1 MANSLKSIF
10 TFLVLIAI
18 VIHFSIILAYT
29 NPVYELK
36 GKTKFYSQWYAYP
49 FFDQGWKLFAPVPVN
64 NYHLY
69 VTYQAEG
76 TTQKINLSQHI
87 KNKQILN
94 RFNGYETMSLA
105 LNNTIHAFESST
117 KLQNKLNGPIQ
128 NELTYTMLQ
137 HVVKQYL
144 AYYSNNQAT
153 NIQTILLVENVI
165 THQQRVYFDGGFN

>member
-1 MANSLKSIF
+1 VANSLKTIF
-10 TFLVLIAI
+10 SFLVLIAI
-18 VIHFSIILAYT
+18 AVHFSIILLYT
-29 NPVYELK
+29 NPVFELK
-36 GKTKFYSQWYAYP
+36 GKAKFYTQWYVYP

-76 TTQKINLSQHI
+76 TTQKIDLIQLVKS
-87 KNKQILN
+87 KQIQN
-94 RFNGYETMSLA
+94 RFNGYEAISLA

-137 HVVKQYL
+137 HLVKQYL
-144 AYYSNNQAT
+144 AYYSNNQAK

-165 THQQRVYFDGGFN
+165 THQQRVYFD